1 MAMAMAVAMAVS
13 MSGGTSSNP
22 SVWLRSVGSGRS
34 TSRGAAEFRGT
45 RGELSGVPGTIPVV
59 PERVLSVREL
69 NRAVLARQLL
79 LQRSDRSPQRAVE
92 RVAGLQTQYAPS
104 GYVGLWS
111 RLAGFRRDGLTDA
124 LLAGQIVQAWVMR
137 CTIHMVSAR
146 DYWGFT
152 EAVRAVRREW
162 WLRAAKPNA
171 DLDMAAVA
179 AVVRDLLAAGPL
191 KQAEIQ
197 TRLVSAGYPRTA
209 WSGVQLWLDL
219 VRAPPAGTWATPRA
233 HVYGLAEHTVPLPDP
248 VCSVTAARELLVSRY
263 LRGFG
268 PASVADIASFCG
280 WNMTITRAVLGGL
293 ETRRF
298 RTEHGAELFDV
309 PRGPLPAADT
319 PAPVRFLGPWD
330 ATLLVHA
337 RRARILPEH
346 YRPRVFAT
354 SMPQSVPTFLVDGQ
368 VAGTW
373 RYADGVVRCEP
384 FDELDAAT
392 RRELDAEAER
402 LAGFHRDGA

>member
-1 MAMAMAVAMAVS
+1 MNAPRRRRV
-13 MSGGTSSNP
+13 P
-22 SVWLRSVGSGRS
+22 RRP
-34 TSRGAAEFRGT
+34 R
-45 RGELSGVPGTIPVV
+45 ELSGVAGTIPVV
-59 PERVLSVREL
+59 SERILSTREL

-79 LQRSDRSPQRAVE
+79 LQRSELPAEQAVE

-124 LLAGQIVQAWVMR
+124 LLTGRIVQAWVMR

-146 DYWGFT
+146 DYWPFT

-162 WLRAAKPNA
+162 WVRATKPSA
-171 DLDMAAVA
+171 ELDMAAVA
-179 AVVRDLLAAGPL
+179 AVVGGRLAAGPL

-197 TRLVSAGYPRTA
+197 RLLVAEGFPRSA

-233 HVYGLAEHTVPLPDP
+233 HVYGLAEHTVPRPDP
-248 VCSVTAARELLVSRY
+248 VPSERWGRELLVNRY

-280 WNMTITRAVLGGL
+280 WNITVTRAVLGGL
-293 ETRRF
+293 ELRRF
-298 RTEHGAELFDV
+298 RAEEGGELFDV
-309 PRGPLPAADT
+309 PQAPLPAPDT
-319 PAPVRFLGPWD
+319 PAPVRFLGQWD

-337 RRARILPEH
+337 RRAQILPER

-354 SMPQSVPTFLVDGQ
+354 SMPQSVPTFLIDGQ
-368 VAGTW
+368 VAGSW
-373 RYADGVVRCEP
+373 RYVDGAVRCEP
-384 FDELDAAT
+384 FHELDAAA
-392 RRELDAEAER
+392 RQELDAEAER
-402 LAGFHRDGA
+402 LAGFHRDGV